1 MFKRHQQIP
10 TSSERKSAME
20 NKKNNKASSRIERSV
35 WDSPKPTNLRVKTG
49 VKAGPCIACLGN
61 GGKI

>member
-49 VKAGPCIACLGN
+49 VKAGRA
-61 GGKI
+61 